1 MENVKSTIKGLLKE
15 NGYKCNADGRRFIA
29 DKVGALEPRKLDE
42 AKWLPVLEYAEQIG
56 GCRPGE
62 KYTYANAQGFLSTA
76 RVTSLYNLPEDMVN
90 PVLVCFSGMM
100 TGAPLR
106 L

>member
-42 AKWLPVLEYAEQIG
+42 AK
-56 GCRPGE
+56 
-62 KYTYANAQGFLSTA
+62 
-76 RVTSLYNLPEDMVN
+76 
-90 PVLVCFSGMM
+90 
-100 TGAPLR
+100 
-106 L
+106 